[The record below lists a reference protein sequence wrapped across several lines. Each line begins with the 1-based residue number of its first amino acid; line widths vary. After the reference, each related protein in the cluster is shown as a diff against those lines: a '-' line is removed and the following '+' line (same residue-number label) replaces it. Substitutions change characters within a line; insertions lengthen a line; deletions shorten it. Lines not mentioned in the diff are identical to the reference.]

1 MAAAQASEN
10 HGDKWGL
17 TWCFLW
23 GIYAS
28 VPTWTHLQNSLVAA
42 EALSIKIRFHG
53 TSLNDHKDHPN
64 QHENSQVM
72 QGNGA
77 SHCEY
82 DGKSMETDTT
92 IWPEFPYRGKAI
104 VEQILASEK
113 RKKFKR
119 VGLIQVEKL
128 TIWVRSFEIII
139 ITIII
144 MIWKIITEFTRS
156 ISSTSQVNQ

>member
-1 MAAAQASEN
+1 
-10 HGDKWGL
+10 
-17 TWCFLW
+17 
-23 GIYAS
+23 
-28 VPTWTHLQNSLVAA
+28 
-42 EALSIKIRFHG
+42 
-53 TSLNDHKDHPN
+53 
-64 QHENSQVM
+64 M